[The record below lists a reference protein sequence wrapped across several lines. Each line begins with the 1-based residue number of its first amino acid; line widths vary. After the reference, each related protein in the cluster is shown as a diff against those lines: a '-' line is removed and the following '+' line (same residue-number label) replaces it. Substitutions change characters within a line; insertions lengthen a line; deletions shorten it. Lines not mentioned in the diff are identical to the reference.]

1 MIYNYKLFL
10 EYLFFFPP
18 LLFIPFPVCWDW
30 VNGRQKRKKKEKVK
44 SLQLGGFERKISRVG
59 NRGWKIGSGSRS
71 DLRWPREPT
80 DEQLIN

>member
-10 EYLFFFPP
+10 EYLFFFSPSF
-18 LLFIPFPVCWDW
+18 LFHSQLGLGEWPA
-30 VNGRQKRKKKEKVK
+30 KKEKKEKVK

-71 DLRWPREPT
+71 DRPAVAP
-80 DEQLIN
+80 

>member
-10 EYLFFFPP
+10 EYLFFSPP
-18 LLFIPFPVCWDW
+18 PFYSIPSLLGLGEWPA
-30 VNGRQKRKKKEKVK
+30 KKEKKEKVK